1 MNDMSTITGEAVAER
16 PAGERRLGRLALMFS
31 LPVVLLAVG
40 AYFWMTGGRTVSTDN
55 AQINA
60 HAVEI
65 SSEIAGRVADVHVG
79 ENQSVKKGEL
89 LFRIDPAPYRIALME
104 AEAAVGNAQ
113 LTVAQLR
120 SAYRARQADTQK
132 SMSDVSL
139 ASDTYRRQQ
148 ELLARGFTT
157 RASFDAARA
166 GLAAAQAERMSAA
179 SEAES
184 ARAMIGTSNA
194 GGHPQ
199 VEAAMA
205 AREKA
210 RLDLARTEI
219 RAPIDGMI
227 SQAEKLQPGT
237 MAIQM
242 LPLATIVSDHG
253 YWVDANFKETQLDK
267 IRIGQRA
274 EIEVD
279 AIPGR
284 RIKGHVIGI
293 NAGTG
298 GQFALLPP
306 QNATGNWVKVT
317 QRVPVRIQ
325 IDDKLGRP
333 LVAGW
338 SAHVTV
344 HVAD

>member
-1 MNDMSTITGEAVAER
+1 MNDMSTITGEAIAER

-31 LPVVLLAVG
+31 LPIVLLAVG

-65 SSEIAGRVADVHVG
+65 SSEIAGRVAHVYVG
-79 ENQSVKKGEL
+79 ENQSVKKGDL

-120 SAYRARQADTQK
+120 SAYHARQADTQK

-139 ASDTYRRQQ
+139 ARDTYRRQQ

-184 ARAMIGTSNA
+184 AHAVIGTSSA

-199 VEAAMA
+199 VEAALA
-205 AREKA
+205 TREKA
-210 RLDLARTEI
+210 RGPNLIQQI
-219 RAPIDGMI
+219 RSSRPRPIR
-227 SQAEKLQPGT
+227 PR
-237 MAIQM
+237 
-242 LPLATIVSDHG
+242 PR
-253 YWVDANFKETQLDK
+253 DA
-267 IRIGQRA
+267 
-274 EIEVD
+274 
-279 AIPGR
+279 
-284 RIKGHVIGI
+284 
-293 NAGTG
+293 
-298 GQFALLPP
+298 
-306 QNATGNWVKVT
+306 
-317 QRVPVRIQ
+317 
-325 IDDKLGRP
+325 
-333 LVAGW
+333 
-338 SAHVTV
+338 
-344 HVAD
+344 AD